1 MVEQCILYYWP
12 PIFGRGLP
20 AALTWTG
27 QRLNN
32 KTDSKKKFS
41 HLFRF
46 KPFQNKFVTSLEI
59 IFMFAWTNTKFSR
72 FSHPSF
78 MNEDEVML
86 TFYFICFA
94 FIP

>member
-20 AALTWTG
+20 GALTWTG

-41 HLFRF
+41 HLFCF
-46 KPFQNKFVTSLEI
+46 KLFQNKFVILLTISFVENI
-59 IFMFAWTNTKFSR
+59 HMFA
-72 FSHPSF
+72 
-78 MNEDEVML
+78 
-86 TFYFICFA
+86 
-94 FIP
+94 